1 MRTIIALLCAVSCA
15 AVLVGGC
22 STTSSGP
29 DIPVDPQFRDR
40 TSPENV
46 LYNLELGYEEM
57 NLEEYL
63 DCLSEDFEFFPC
75 QDDVNDP
82 DLDIPA
88 VWWKI
93 HEQEM
98 HENMFADSSDVE
110 SITLTLT
117 VASIVYDDGDPGDP
131 LDNTCVCVVDVDLRV
146 NLYGALTYLA
156 TAPSLFHM
164 RIDID
169 QPNPIPDPDD
179 VLWWEINHWFDL
191 GGSKRGA
198 EAGRTEESSW
208 GRIKYCFL
216 ESLSETSRRTSPAE
230 VIDQLEAAYVAM
242 DTVNYLDCLSGD
254 FIFFPCEDDV
264 QNPDMGIPSEWYKS
278 DERTM
283 HENMFDESSGVSSI
297 QLTLTNTFIFWDEQD
312 PQDPLDDIYSHTE
325 NVDLWV
331 NLYDGYL
338 AYYVD
343 GPQQY
348 LLRVDPDEEG
358 PYGEIMWEIYEWYD
372 LDGERGGEGADG
384 RENTTWGGVKA
395 MYW

>member
-22 STTSSGP
+22 STPSSGP
-29 DIPVDPQFRDR
+29 EIPAGPEFRDR

-75 QDDVNDP
+75 QEDVNNP
-82 DLDIPA
+82 ELDIPT
-88 VWWKI
+88 VWWKVD
-93 HEQEM
+93 EAAM

-117 VASIVYDDGDPGDP
+117 VASIDYDDGIPDDP
-131 LDNTCVCVVDVDLRV
+131 LDNTCVCVVDVELRV
-146 NLYGALTYLA
+146 NLYGGLTFLA
-156 TAPSLFHM
+156 TAPSEFRM

-169 QPNPIPDPDD
+169 QPNPVPDPED
-179 VLWWEINHWFDL
+179 VLWWETYHWFDL

-198 EAGRTEESSW
+198 GAGRTEESSW
-208 GRIKYCFL
+208 GGIKYSFL
-216 ESLSETSRRTSPAE
+216 ESLSEPSRRTSPAE

-242 DTVNYLDCLSGD
+242 DTVSYLDCLSGD

-264 QNPDMGIPSEWYKS
+264 NDPNQGIPFEWYKP

-283 HENMFDESSGVSSI
+283 HGNMFSEETNVESIS
-297 QLTLTNTFIFWDEQD
+297 LTLTTTEVVHDTGID
-312 PQDPLDDIYSHTE
+312 PQDPLDDIHVHTE
-325 NVDLWV
+325 AVDLRV
-331 NLYDGYL
+331 NLYAPLTYH
-338 AYYVD
+338 ATA
-343 GPQQY
+343 PSEFH
-348 LLRVDPDEEG
+348 LRVDPDEEG
-358 PYGEIMWEIYEWYD
+358 PYGETMWEVYLWYD
-372 LDGERGGEGADG
+372 LGGEGRGPEAG
-384 RENTTWGGVKA
+384 RVEDATWGGVKA